1 MPSRIVD
8 GYEMN
13 VAHRGSR
20 FTLVEKSAGRPRT
33 ACYRCSA
40 LKVGPVRCTGERPS
54 CHRCTRLHR
63 RCIWTK
69 DDSGLSRRDDA
80 SLSPGSREAN
90 KAIDESTSGTFGIP
104 SSLLPKLVD
113 LYFAHVDNASLLLH
127 RPSFVQSLSTGSVTK
142 HVVLSVCA
150 LAYNTLLD
158 EGFAR
163 GWAEEAGRL
172 AFSQVENPTEDNLV
186 TFLNLT
192 LFWYSQGQWQR
203 MIVYEGNAAC
213 TSRVLGLG
221 TSQSLAQNPSFSAEL
236 SRRRF
241 WACFLIN
248 QFGNEAARCPKMN
261 LADFEGIMLPCNEED
276 FEQEKFPPRHMHP
289 GNREHQH
296 RESYFAE
303 TSACQIA
310 QDDRTDIHIK
320 LLHIQEL
327 DKKLATWRPVPKEH
341 RTRDFFKYLVSSD
354 HERPALVNRTPLLF
368 ESSGSRSMRLLSN
381 GIRADRPC
389 SCSPDF
395 INLPEMG
402 IL

>member
-1 MPSRIVD
+1 M
-8 GYEMN
+8 
-13 VAHRGSR
+13 
-20 FTLVEKSAGRPRT
+20 
-33 ACYRCSA
+33 
-40 LKVGPVRCTGERPS
+40 
-54 CHRCTRLHR
+54 
-63 RCIWTK
+63 
-69 DDSGLSRRDDA
+69 
-80 SLSPGSREAN
+80 
-90 KAIDESTSGTFGIP
+90 
-104 SSLLPKLVD
+104 
-113 LYFAHVDNASLLLH
+113 
-127 RPSFVQSLSTGSVTK
+127 
-142 HVVLSVCA
+142 
-150 LAYNTLLD
+150 LD

-303 TSACQIA
+303 LI
-310 QDDRTDIHIK
+310 R
-320 LLHIQEL
+320 
-327 DKKLATWRPVPKEH
+327 
-341 RTRDFFKYLVSSD
+341 LVS
-354 HERPALVNRTPLLF
+354 
-368 ESSGSRSMRLLSN
+368 
-381 GIRADRPC
+381 IW
-389 SCSPDF
+389 
-395 INLPEMG
+395 
-402 IL
+402 